1 MFHEGQTLDF
11 ESSASANSATPA
23 FHSETLFYPGKWR
36 YFVHFYSNTF
46 APIHIILSLPCRE
59 RKSHNPPCVKNMI
72 SLPMRRWTMVGL
84 ALALFSMPF
93 VIGLFTA
100 FRVPLTTQNVLLR
113 EIILFALAGLVLLI
127 IKRKERLGWDS
138 VGLQRP
144 ALGNTAI
151 WVMITFVGVALAI
164 AVAFGFIKLFGLPVG
179 SVDSKAYDALPTWLL
194 LVVIIRAGFVEEL
207 FYRGYAIERL
217 QSLTGSLIFAA
228 GIPLVIFAVSHYR
241 QGQAGIIIAMLTGA
255 VLTGVYVYKRNLWI
269 TITVHF
275 LGDFIPNILLPLF
288 ASKQ

>member
-1 MFHEGQTLDF
+1 MI
-11 ESSASANSATPA
+11 
-23 FHSETLFYPGKWR
+23 
-36 YFVHFYSNTF
+36 
-46 APIHIILSLPCRE
+46 AP
-59 RKSHNPPCVKNMI
+59 
-72 SLPMRRWTMVGL
+72 PMRRWTIVGL
-84 ALALFSMPF
+84 ALALFSMQF
-93 VIGLFTA
+93 VVGLFTA
-100 FRVPLTTQNVLLR
+100 FGIPLTTRNVLLR
-113 EIILFALAGLVLLI
+113 ESILFVLAALLLFI
-127 IKRKERLGWDS
+127 IRRKERLGWDS

-144 ALGNTAI
+144 ALGNTLK
-151 WVMITFVGVALAI
+151 WVLITFVAVSVAL
-164 AVAFGFIKLFGLPVG
+164 AVAFGFIKLFKLPVG
-179 SVDSKAYDALPTWLL
+179 SSDSAAWDALPTWVL

-207 FYRGYAIERL
+207 FSRGYAIERL

-241 QGQAGIIIAMLTGA
+241 QRQAGIIIAMLTGA

>member
-1 MFHEGQTLDF
+1 EILLPV
-11 ESSASANSATPA
+11 AA
-23 FHSETLFYPGKWR
+23 FVLFI
-36 YFVHFYSNTF
+36 S
-46 APIHIILSLPCRE
+46 
-59 RKSHNPPCVKNMI
+59 RK
-72 SLPMRRWTMVGL
+72 
-84 ALALFSMPF
+84 
-93 VIGLFTA
+93 
-100 FRVPLTTQNVLLR
+100 
-113 EIILFALAGLVLLI
+113 
-127 IKRKERLGWDS
+127 KERLGWAS

-151 WVMITFVGVALAI
+151 WVLITFVGVALAI
-164 AVAFGFIKLFGLPVG
+164 ALAFGFIKLFSLPLG
-179 SVDSKAYDALPTWLL
+179 NVDSKAYDALPTWVL

-207 FYRGYAIERL
+207 FCRGYAIERV

>member
-1 MFHEGQTLDF
+1 
-11 ESSASANSATPA
+11 
-23 FHSETLFYPGKWR
+23 
-36 YFVHFYSNTF
+36 
-46 APIHIILSLPCRE
+46 
-59 RKSHNPPCVKNMI
+59 MI
-72 SLPMRRWTMVGL
+72 ALPMRRWTMVGL

-93 VIGLFTA
+93 VIGLFNA

-113 EIILFALAGLVLLI
+113 ETILFALAAFVLFI
-127 IKRKERLGWDS
+127 SRKKERLGWAS

-151 WVMITFVGVALAI
+151 WVLITFVGVALAI
-164 AVAFGFIKLFGLPVG
+164 ALAFGFIKLFSLPLG
-179 SVDSKAYDALPTWLL
+179 NVDSKAYDALPTWVL

-207 FYRGYAIERL
+207 FCRGYAIERL
-217 QSLTGSLIFAA
+217 QSITGSLIFAA

-275 LGDFIPNILLPLF
+275 LGDFIPNIVLPLF